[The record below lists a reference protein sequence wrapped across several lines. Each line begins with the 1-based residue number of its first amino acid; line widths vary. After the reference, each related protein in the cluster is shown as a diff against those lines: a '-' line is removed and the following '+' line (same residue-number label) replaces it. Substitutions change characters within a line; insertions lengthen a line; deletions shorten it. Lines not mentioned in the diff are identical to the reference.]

1 MALFKWKKSKYP
13 LIGKY
18 NLIQMSLIFV
28 MSIFSLLMMYWAA
41 SGQINF
47 GTGVQ
52 EQLGQRLWFLGATLF
67 FSLTQ
72 LLVWSDWKKRISFTI
87 MYFVVISLV
96 FIVIGMDQGQMSA
109 DSTGSPV
116 SFGQSIWI
124 AFDVNTS
131 AQADLSLGINARLVA
146 DAITVLIP
154 SVVFMICLFQMLYA
168 GEADEFIKAFME
180 GIACVIFIWIYSTT
194 GLMPI

>member
-1 MALFKWKKSKYP
+1 MAIWNLKKSKYP
-13 LIGKY
+13 LLGRR
-18 NLIQMSLIFV
+18 NLLTTAITLVITF
-28 MSIFSLLMMYWAA
+28 FSLLLMYWAA

-47 GTGVQ
+47 GTGVA
-52 EQLGQRLWFLGATLF
+52 ETISQRVWFLGAAFL
-67 FSLTQ
+67 FSLSQ
-72 LLVWSDWKKRISFTI
+72 MFVWSGWKKRISFTLI
-87 MYFVVISLV
+87 YFVLISVV
-96 FIVIGMDQGQMSA
+96 FIVIGIDQGQMSA
-109 DSTGSPV
+109 DASGAPL

-124 AFDVNTS
+124 AFDVNTA

-194 GLMPI
+194 GLMAI